1 MPISDVVPA
10 KKRQGGRIKP
20 EQWTGI
26 KSGIKEEVMKYWSNV
41 FAMAGAACIA
51 VAFINASLF
60 SFFWGGALAYVGYRL
75 S

>member
-1 MPISDVVPA
+1 
-10 KKRQGGRIKP
+10 
-20 EQWTGI
+20 
-26 KSGIKEEVMKYWSNV
+26 MKYWSNV

-51 VAFINASLF
+51 VAFIDASLF